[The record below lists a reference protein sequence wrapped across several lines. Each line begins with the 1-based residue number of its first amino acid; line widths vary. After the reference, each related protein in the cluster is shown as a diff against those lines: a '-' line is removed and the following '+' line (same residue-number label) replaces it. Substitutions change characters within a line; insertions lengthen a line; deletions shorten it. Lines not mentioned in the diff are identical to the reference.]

1 MRKAVLSLGFSS
13 QVYGDVDKILEV
25 DQLLRQLDLVS
36 MRYIQNCQG
45 DNERVVVVEDITN
58 KFRIEV
64 LDDGACTMSEKYY
77 EENHRD

>member
-13 QVYGDVDKILEV
+13 QVYGDIDKILEI
-25 DQLLRQLDLVS
+25 DQLLRDLDLVS
-36 MRYIQNCQG
+36 IRYIQNCQG
-45 DNERVVVVEDITN
+45 DNERVVVIEDITN

-64 LDDGACTMSEKYY
+64 LDDGVCTMSEKYY

>member
-36 MRYIQNCQG
+36 MRYIENGTG
-45 DNERVVVVEDITN
+45 DHERVVVVEDITN

-64 LDDGACTMSEKYY
+64 LDDGVCAMSEKYY

>member
-1 MRKAVLSLGFSS
+1 MRKAVLSMGFSA

-25 DQLLRQLDLVS
+25 DQLLRELDIVS
-36 MRYIQNCQG
+36 IRYIENSQG
-45 DNERVVVVEDITN
+45 DHERVVIVEDSTN

-64 LDDGACTMSEKYY
+64 LDDDMCAMSEKYY

>member
-45 DNERVVVVEDITN
+45 DHERVVVVEDITN

-64 LDDGACTMSEKYY
+64 LDDGVCAMSEKYY